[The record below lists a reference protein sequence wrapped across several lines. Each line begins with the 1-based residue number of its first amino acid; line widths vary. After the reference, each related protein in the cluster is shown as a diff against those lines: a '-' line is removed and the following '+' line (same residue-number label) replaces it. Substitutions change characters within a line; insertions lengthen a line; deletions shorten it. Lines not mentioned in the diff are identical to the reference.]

1 MDEPPWTSR
10 RHLLKNFFNKKQK
23 GRNKNG
29 PCKRRQG
36 KTT

>member
-10 RHLLKNFFNKKQK
+10 RHLLKKLLQQETK
-23 GRNKNG
+23 GTK
-29 PCKRRQG
+29 PKRPLQAQG